1 MQTEERVNMIYGNT
15 EGIRKSILSQ
25 LELLYGIQ
33 TDPEEYVSLELI
45 NALARLTETIRR
57 EISIYLLR
65 DGTVADVSVG
75 DRKTVG
81 LRYLERKRRSGKL
94 SGIRC
99 IHTHPNG
106 NCLLSDADLSCL
118 DSMRLDSIAAVGVAE
133 GKCTGVQA
141 AFLEAEDG
149 RIAVHTTAAFPVHRI
164 PQHDWIYQIERSDQ
178 MIRRLPQDL
187 STQGESEN
195 VYLVSIQDPYSMKEL
210 RGLADTAGGIVVG
223 SMIQKREKGDRA
235 TYIGPGKLQELA
247 LECQIKEADTV
258 IFDCELTGAQVRNI
272 EAALNGVKIIDRTTL
287 ILDIFAQRAK
297 SKEGRLQV
305 ELAQLNYQ
313 LPRLTGYGM
322 VMSRLGGGIG
332 TRGPGETQLELDRRK
347 IRKRIEDLKAQIT
360 ALSNQRELRRGKRKK
375 SEIPVVAL
383 VGYTNAGKTTLLNAL
398 SGANGE
404 AEDKLFAT
412 LDPLSRVVKLPNGG
426 SFLLVDTVG
435 FVSNLPHS
443 LIDAFR
449 STLEET
455 IQADLLLIVSDVS
468 AENSVL
474 QHEVVMSVLE
484 ELGAADKPRIE
495 VLNKSDLLASFP
507 QTEHSA
513 AISAIS
519 GQGIEDLLKKIEEA
533 LQAERRILEVLVP
546 FQSGFVLSEIYDEAK
561 VLKSDYEELETKL
574 EILASGAFAN
584 RLQRMAKNGVIEI
597 RKVLERA

>member
-1 MQTEERVNMIYGNT
+1 MIYGNT

-25 LELLYGIQ
+25 LELLYSIQ
-33 TDPEEYVSLELI
+33 TEPVEYVSLELI
-45 NALARLTETIRR
+45 DVLAKLTETIRR

-187 STQGESEN
+187 STQGESES

-258 IFDCELTGAQVRNI
+258 IFDCELMGAQVRNI
-272 EAALNGVKIIDRTTL
+272 EAALNGVKVIDRTTL

-398 SGANGE
+398 SEANGE

-435 FVSNLPHS
+435 FISNLPHP

-495 VLNKSDLLASFP
+495 VLNKSDLLPSFP

-546 FQSGFVLSEIYDEAK
+546 FQSGFLLSEIYDEAK
-561 VLKSDYEELETKL
+561 VLKSDYEELGTKL